1 MNAKERDD
9 LARETHQALLGVKD
23 TEDRGLVGDFRE
35 FKKDVITRLDKQNG
49 RITKNKLMIVG
60 LISLLTGLGILDAT
74 VLHKVFGG

>member
-1 MNAKERDD
+1 MATKEEMQVI
-9 LARETHQALLGVKD
+9 RETHQALLGVKGTGD
-23 TEDRGLVGDFRE
+23 KGLVGDFQE
-35 FKKDVITRLDKQNG
+35 FKKEVITRLDKQNG